1 MPNWFGITQ
10 HGTQIQLIVITNLYT
25 FTVFGSERV
34 IERDTFMYTVYG
46 TTFD

>member
-10 HGTQIQLIVITNLYT
+10 HGTQIQLIVITNLLLCLW
-25 FTVFGSERV
+25 ERDRK
-34 IERDTFMYTVYG
+34 RDTFMYTVYG